1 MATSDRPTLLRVLV
15 ARRHWQKYET
25 FVTQYVHAAG
35 ELAARDHDSRLRGL
49 SIAKRQFE
57 RWLAGT
63 VKTVPYPD
71 HCRVLEYLFGYP
83 VEELFS
89 SVSQEAGP
97 PPKVQLASAY
107 VGRSIEPSAA
117 AMVVKETA
125 LIGPEANRDRA
136 AGPPGHGDSGQPGS
150 ARPHHE
156 GLQRELVMA
165 AHESSEHAGFVA
177 SHGLDPTTLEQL
189 QDDVVQLARRYAQT
203 SPLLLYGGAIRV
215 RNLGFQLLGRTK
227 RTDQERDLYLII
239 GQTCGLLAAASF
251 DLGSRVAATEQARS
265 AWIYG
270 RHIGHNSLCAWARG
284 MQALIEY
291 WSGRPLEAVALV
303 QEGQA
308 YAPPGTALVRLRC
321 VEARAWSHLGDA
333 GQTAQAIGAA
343 WDARDQAGHNDLHD
357 EIGGEFS
364 FDEARQAR
372 CNGSAYVMLGDA
384 DSAITATRRAIDL
397 VVTLPP
403 ERRWLKVEAEAHT
416 DLSAAYL
423 LKGQLDGAHEALAP
437 VFAVPQELRIEGLL
451 QRLGRVRNLLVGG
464 AFRSSREACQLQE
477 QIEEFTMGAANRML
491 PGSPSHPMS

>member
-1 MATSDRPTLLRVLV
+1 
-15 ARRHWQKYET
+15 
-25 FVTQYVHAAG
+25 
-35 ELAARDHDSRLRGL
+35 
-49 SIAKRQFE
+49 
-57 RWLAGT
+57 
-63 VKTVPYPD
+63 
-71 HCRVLEYLFGYP
+71 
-83 VEELFS
+83 
-89 SVSQEAGP
+89 
-97 PPKVQLASAY
+97 
-107 VGRSIEPSAA
+107 
-117 AMVVKETA
+117 
-125 LIGPEANRDRA
+125 
-136 AGPPGHGDSGQPGS
+136 
-150 ARPHHE
+150 
-156 GLQRELVMA
+156 MA

-189 QDDVVQLARRYAQT
+189 HDDVVQLAGKYAQT
-203 SPLLLYGGAIRV
+203 SPLLLYSGAIRV

-251 DLGSRVAATEQARS
+251 DLGSRDAATEQARS

-291 WSGRPLEAVALV
+291 WSGRPLGAIALV

-333 GQTAQAIGAA
+333 GQTARAIGAA
-343 WDARDQAGHNDLHD
+343 WDARDQAGHDDLHD

-372 CNGSAYVMLGDA
+372 CNGSAYVTLGDA

-397 VVTLPP
+397 VARRPP
-403 ERRWLKVEAEAHT
+403 GQRWLKVEAEAHT

-423 LKGQLDGAHEALAP
+423 LKGRLDGAHEALAP
-437 VFAVPQELRIEGLL
+437 VFAIPQELRFEGLL

-464 AFRSSREACQLQE
+464 AFRSSREARQLEE

-491 PGSPSHPMS
+491 PSSQSSLMS